1 MKLLMENWRKYL
13 NERKSDIQYQKLVD
27 FITELIKTEDVFDR
41 YTAAEEGT
49 IHSYS
54 PHPKG
59 AELWTGWKTWAGSY
73 DRRNRSGFQA
83 YGYRIGEINEEFYK
97 RYKAFVG
104 QDDPLYSWISFY
116 HFFNELSIR
125 LVPQLAAGTGG
136 EMGIGK
142 LNIDASLV
150 GLVAPNSALGIDVA
164 RQLEEEWNNADPKF
178 IYDKYLRPAS
188 AHVKRILDHEITHW
202 INKIR
207 AWEKMGHLPDGIA
220 AASKKMSGSPADV
233 DSSIWSPEYINS
245 PDEVQARMIAAIN
258 LFKNVSPEYKKA
270 SFLNMDPRD
279 FLKLFIV
286 YYNEIDDPKW
296 EQEAAP
302 RSGKPK
308 WWEAASEETKKKL
321 IGRVLDT
328 ENGVLVSLKRQW
340 RQENET
346 PT

>member
-1 MKLLMENWRKYL
+1 MKLLLENWRKYL

-41 YTAAEEGT
+41 YDAAERGELSGMD
-49 IHSYS
+49 

-59 AELWTGWKTWAGSY
+59 AEFWSGWKAYGSSY
-73 DRRNRSGFQA
+73 ERTNRSGLRA
-83 YGYRIGEINEEFYK
+83 YRYGIGNVDEQLYK

-104 QDDPLYSWISFY
+104 QHDPLYSWISFY
-116 HFFNELSIR
+116 HFFSELSIR
-125 LVPQLAAGTGG
+125 LIPELSHYGT
-136 EMGIGK
+136 MSLGK
-142 LNIDASLV
+142 LNLSANHLGLIDPASHEREKSKELYK
-150 GLVAPNSALGIDVA
+150 
-164 RQLEEEWNNADPKF
+164 EWENADPKF

-188 AHVKRILDHEITHW
+188 AYVKRILDHEITHW
-202 INKIR
+202 INRLR
-207 AWEKMGHLPDGIA
+207 AWENQGHRVSAID
-220 AASKKMSGSPADV
+220 SKVDRGVGMSGSPATA
-233 DSSIWSPEYINS
+233 STPARSPEYINS

-279 FLKLFIV
+279 FLQLFIV

-296 EQEAAP
+296 EKTQ
-302 RSGKPK
+302 RRYYGKPK
-308 WWEAASEETKKKL
+308 WWEDASEETKKKL

-328 ENGVLVSLKRQW
+328 ENGVFASLKRQW

-346 PT
+346 PP